1 MDDVNTSKAP
11 AFDLSELDSAEESEM
26 EILANGRPTGWRWR
40 LSGPSHP
47 KGIAQSTRL
56 SREALAKR
64 RMQEQQQLNG
74 KKVKVPEQTPDEV
87 LADNVNFVMERLLGW
102 SDITMNGEPY
112 PFNEENARKLLMDR
126 KKGALLQQA
135 IEFILD
141 DNSFMQRSAK
151 S

>member
-1 MDDVNTSKAP
+1 MEDINTSKAR

-26 EILANGRPTGWRWR
+26 EVLANGRPTGWKWR
-40 LSGPSHP
+40 FAGPSHP
-47 KGIAQSTRL
+47 RGVAQSTRL
-56 SREALAKR
+56 SRESLSKR

-74 KKVKVPEQTPDEV
+74 KKIKVPEQTPDEV

-102 SDITMNGEPY
+102 TDITLSGVPY
-112 PFNEENARKLLMDR
+112 PFNEANARELLTDR

-141 DNSFMQRSAK
+141 DNSFIQRSAK
-151 S
+151 V

>member
-1 MDDVNTSKAP
+1 MDS
-11 AFDLSELDSAEESEM
+11 FDLSDLDSAEESEM
-26 EILANGRPTGWRWR
+26 EVLANGRPTGWRWR
-40 LSGPSHP
+40 VAGPAHP
-47 KGIAQSTRL
+47 QSLAQSNRV
-56 SREALAKR
+56 SREQLSKR

-74 KKVKVPEQTPDEV
+74 KKVKLPEQTPDE
-87 LADNVNFVMERLLGW
+87 LLEDNVKFVLERLLGW

-112 PFNEENARKLLMDR
+112 PFSQDNARKLLMDR

-141 DNSFMQRSAK
+141 DNSFMSRSAK